1 MSASDPCSPS
11 EMTGVCR
18 EEGVVK
24 ARVAINGKAGR
35 KDTYRMISGG
45 SCCQDLLDN
54 LPLYWEVG
62 GDIRAVYA
70 SVARAVTLIR
80 GR

>member
-1 MSASDPCSPS
+1 
-11 EMTGVCR
+11 
-18 EEGVVK
+18 
-24 ARVAINGKAGR
+24 
-35 KDTYRMISGG
+35 MISGG

-70 SVARAVTLIR
+70 SVARVVTLIR
-80 GR
+80 RR

>member
-1 MSASDPCSPS
+1 
-11 EMTGVCR
+11 
-18 EEGVVK
+18 
-24 ARVAINGKAGR
+24 
-35 KDTYRMISGG
+35 MISGG
-45 SCCQDLLDN
+45 SCCQDLLDS

-70 SVARAVTLIR
+70 SVARVVTLIR